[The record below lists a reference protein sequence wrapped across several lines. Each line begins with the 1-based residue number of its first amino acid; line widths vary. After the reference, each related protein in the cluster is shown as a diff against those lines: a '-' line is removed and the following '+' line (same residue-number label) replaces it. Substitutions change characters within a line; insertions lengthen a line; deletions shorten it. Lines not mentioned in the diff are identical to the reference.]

1 MPTVPSPDT
10 RAIHRVLQQVLDPR
24 PPAEADL
31 RITHAFLT
39 EDPRNGLPAFHYWAA
54 GIDPDA
60 EDSAEQMAQYL
71 ADPPQAHRSSEVYR
85 VCRRLSLYSD
95 FSENGPKT
103 APKEAREDVRI
114 TYLLWAALTC
124 PHAPRGVL
132 ERCNEAGRVNLVRAT
147 GHPLFQFAMRRLA
160 ARPSTSEVQR

>member
-1 MPTVPSPDT
+1 MSTAPSPDT
-10 RAIHRVLQQVLDPR
+10 RAIHRVLQQVLEPR

-31 RITHAFLT
+31 RITHSFLT

-71 ADPPQAHRSSEVYR
+71 AAPPQTHRSSQVYR

-95 FSENGPKT
+95 FSESTPSE
-103 APKEAREDVRI
+103 APREALEDVRI
-114 TYLLWAALTC
+114 TYLLWSALTC

-132 ERCNEAGRVNLVRAT
+132 ERCNEAGHVNLVRAT
-147 GHPLFQFAMRRLA
+147 GNPLFQFAMRRLA
-160 ARPSTSEVQR
+160 ARPSTPEVQR